1 MQSEV
6 SSEVTAQG
14 VPTVDFDNPVIDPA
28 NPGFASLLPVLQGIL
43 DGEVDDTVLQDY
55 VTHLR
60 PRVNQAYDQVQ
71 SMMEQPYQQM
81 GFAEEHLTQL
91 QSAFAA
97 TQAAVQ
103 ELHQVLLLCE
113 SYLQT
118 HEEQTVVEA
127 EERLAS
133 VQNEL
138 RQVL

>member
-6 SSEVTAQG
+6 SSEVAAQG
-14 VPTVDFDNPVIDPA
+14 APAVDFDHPVIDAA

-43 DGEVDDTVLQDY
+43 DNEVDDTVLQAY

-60 PRVNQAYDQVQ
+60 PRVNAAYDQVQ

-118 HEEQTVVEA
+118 HEEQSVVEA
-127 EERLAS
+127 EDRLAM

-138 RQVL
+138 RQIL